1 MTLAALLPAIGPAL
15 IWAPVALY
23 LLATGAVWQGVLVI
37 VSGVAVIGLADNIL
51 RPILVGRDTGI
62 PDWLVLVTTLG
73 GIEVAGLSGI
83 VVGPL
88 VAALFLAGWQILTE
102 QRQGVAKAR
111 DTDAKINA
119 PPASP

>member
-1 MTLAALLPAIGPAL
+1 
-15 IWAPVALY
+15 
-23 LLATGAVWQGVLVI
+23 
-37 VSGVAVIGLADNIL
+37 
-51 RPILVGRDTGI
+51 
-62 PDWLVLVTTLG
+62 VTTLG

-102 QRQGVAKAR
+102 QRRAALSG
-111 DTDAKINA
+111 

>member
-1 MTLAALLPAIGPAL
+1 M
-15 IWAPVALY
+15 V
-23 LLATGAVWQGVLVI
+23 VI

-88 VAALFLAGWQILTE
+88 VAALFLTGWQILTDE
-102 QRQGVAKAR
+102 REGRRVTAGV
-111 DTDAKINA
+111 DAEDA
-119 PPASP
+119 PREA